1 MWPSTRKGLEDTETE
16 CCHPPGPGAVRSLP
30 GSWCDCHTL
39 ARRHHCFHVILAVPQ
54 NENLKMYLLPVK
66 MCGYKRWRQTWLGQ
80 ELWMLIFYLCQGT
93 LTLLCH
99 PCSEGPLG
107 TGPSQVCMVAGSTR
121 FGNKKSSAT
130 ACSVHPGCRS
140 QTENLCVTILKR
152 RSPLTRRL
160 CSRKLIYFS

>member
-1 MWPSTRKGLEDTETE
+1 
-16 CCHPPGPGAVRSLP
+16 
-30 GSWCDCHTL
+30 
-39 ARRHHCFHVILAVPQ
+39 
-54 NENLKMYLLPVK
+54 
-66 MCGYKRWRQTWLGQ
+66 
-80 ELWMLIFYLCQGT
+80 MLIFYLCQGT

-140 QTENLCVTILKR
+140 QTENLCVNILKR

-160 CSRKLIYFS
+160 CSRKVIYFSWDFQFAVTQLAGPLKNSFHLSISAGEQGCCCCRDGTCLQSRTAPVLQAGHAPTTRATKTHQWTSLSMQTGSQPCLIIFSSTA